1 MAITYTNRM
10 GVTYYLCQGTTKR
23 GQPRYYFASAPRD
36 SAVDALPSGY
46 VISESI
52 NGVVSLTTVRA
63 SAILD
68 EETTTVETVLKRH
81 PDAHNYRVSIIRDRI
96 VVHEREA
103 ADPQD
108 LREAFGISDLSFMA
122 KRMEAYVAARERR
135 ARFTPVLRFCLVDAK
150 VRLFLVE
157 RRTYRGKGG
166 WLRVCSPGS
175 VGGLAAQ
182 VIPTLGRNS
191 FFELF

>member
-23 GQPRYYFASAPRD
+23 GRPRYYFASAPRE

-52 NGVVSLTTVRA
+52 NGVVSLTTARA

-68 EETTTVETVLKRH
+68 EEIATVETALMRH
-81 PDAHNYRVSIIRDRI
+81 PDTHNYRVSIIRDRI
-96 VVHEREA
+96 VVHERVGP
-103 ADPQD
+103 DPQEWH
-108 LREAFGISDLSFMA
+108 EAFGISDSSFMA
-122 KRMEAYVAARERR
+122 RRREAYVAERERR
-135 ARFTPVLRFCLVDAK
+135 ARFTPILRFCLVDAE
-150 VRLFLVE
+150 VRLFVVE
-157 RRTYRGKGG
+157 RMTYRGEGG
-166 WLRVCSPGS
+166 WLRVCSPGPI
-175 VGGLAAQ
+175 GALAAR
-182 VIPTLGRNS
+182 VIPTLGRDS